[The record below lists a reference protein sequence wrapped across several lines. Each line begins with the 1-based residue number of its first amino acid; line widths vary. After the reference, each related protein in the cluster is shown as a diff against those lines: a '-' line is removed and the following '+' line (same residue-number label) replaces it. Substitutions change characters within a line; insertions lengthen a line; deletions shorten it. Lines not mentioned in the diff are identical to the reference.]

1 MRIRTIYGITAIAGA
16 ALLSGATLKNHDN
29 ALKNNY
35 SNRIQDMK
43 YVKQNNFNKYMK
55 TLEIVNKTNSPRIS
69 PEYIDNIWETAAK
82 AVSDSIN
89 LTKGKKG

>member
-1 MRIRTIYGITAIAGA
+1 M
-16 ALLSGATLKNHDN
+16 LK
-29 ALKNNY
+29 KNNY
-35 SNRIQDMK
+35 SNRIHDMK
-43 YVKQNNFNKYMK
+43 YVKENNFNKYMK

>member
-1 MRIRTIYGITAIAGA
+1 MRIRTIYGIAAIAGA
-16 ALLSGATLKNHDN
+16 ALLSGAILKNHDN
-29 ALKNNY
+29 AQKNNY